1 MPRIN
6 VYLPQD
12 LYDRVKAED
21 LPVSEILQAALRA
34 RLELDEKLRAADE
47 FVAMTIAEYGEP
59 SEEDER
65 LAEESAQRILEH
77 ARRMGKIGPRPTN
90 AAA

>member
-1 MPRIN
+1 MS

-12 LYDRVKAED
+12 LYEMVKAEG
-21 LPVSEILQAALRA
+21 LPVSEILQAALRE
-34 RLELDEKLRAADE
+34 RLCLAEKLHAADE

-59 SEEDER
+59 SEEDVR

-77 ARRMGKIGPRPTN
+77 ARRMGKIGPASADE
-90 AAA
+90 AA